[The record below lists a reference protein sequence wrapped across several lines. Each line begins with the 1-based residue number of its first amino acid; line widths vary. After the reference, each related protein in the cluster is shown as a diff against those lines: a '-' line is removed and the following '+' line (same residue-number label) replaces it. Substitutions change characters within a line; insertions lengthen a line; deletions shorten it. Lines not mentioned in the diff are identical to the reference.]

1 MMVKYFDIN
10 PTTIVKDLVTALIYG
25 IKLFFILMPKKMTLL
40 MFFLSLKNK
49 LIANSKVYTIV

>member
-1 MMVKYFDIN
+1 MVKYFDIN
-10 PTTIVKDLVTALIYG
+10 LTTIVKDLVPALIYG
-25 IKLFFILMPKKMTLL
+25 IKLFFFLMPKKMTLL

>member
-10 PTTIVKDLVTALIYG
+10 LTTIVKDLVPALIYG
-25 IKLFFILMPKKMTLL
+25 IKLFFFLMPKKMTLL

>member
-1 MMVKYFDIN
+1 MVKYFDIN

>member
-1 MMVKYFDIN
+1 MVKYFDIN

-25 IKLFFILMPKKMTLL
+25 IKLFFFLMPKKMTLL